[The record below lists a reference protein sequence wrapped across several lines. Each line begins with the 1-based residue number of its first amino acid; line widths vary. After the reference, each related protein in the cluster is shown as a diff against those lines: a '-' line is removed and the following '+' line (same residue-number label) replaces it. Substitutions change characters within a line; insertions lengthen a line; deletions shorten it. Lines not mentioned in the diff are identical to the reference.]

1 MRAGVRRG
9 CGCRCSVGSVRS
21 PRLHDVL
28 GLGWHRQECLCYFGG
43 AVISIAQIAAGR
55 MYIDAR

>member
-1 MRAGVRRG
+1 MDSLVFSA
-9 CGCRCSVGSVRS
+9 
-21 PRLHDVL
+21 PL
-28 GLGWHRQECLCYFGG
+28 CLCVSVVNIYFGG